1 MQAFYQM
8 LASSSWTRETG
19 VFVVPRYSGGANPG
33 DNFAGQGEYWLQT
46 VEQTLLQL
54 EFGGADIT
62 TSPGTF
68 EIIYDALAIAG
79 NLSADLEGA

>member
-1 MQAFYQM
+1 
-8 LASSSWTRETG
+8 
-19 VFVVPRYSGGANPG
+19 
-33 DNFAGQGEYWLQT
+33 LQT

-54 EFGGADIT
+54 EFAGADIT

-79 NLSADLEGA
+79 DLAPELEGA

>member
-1 MQAFYQM
+1 MGFYQA
-8 LASSSWTRETG
+8 LALGTWTRETG
-19 VFVVPRYSGGANPG
+19 VYVVPRSSGAASPG

-54 EFGGADIT
+54 EFGGADVT
-62 TSPGTF
+62 TPPGTF

-79 NLSADLEGA
+79 ELAPDLEGA